1 MPIYKVETT
10 VKLRAM
16 GEFEADTK
24 EEAIEMY
31 RQEYLKVNYSGNL
44 LGWLS
49 SGWNPKAKEIKEI

>member
-10 VKLRAM
+10 VKLRAV
-16 GEFEADTK
+16 GEFKADTK

-31 RQEYLKVNYSGNL
+31 RQEYLKVDYSGNL
-44 LGWLS
+44 LGWLE